1 MNMPQNTTL
10 NMLVTSSAGATTF
23 PRFKELATELQI
35 QIWKYVIENEDK
47 LDVRSF
53 PVKFLIRR
61 PADSPYGVGG
71 KHQRFTGPTSKII
84 VYYFGKPSATLE
96 VCGLARLL
104 TLRDLKERVMAAGKN
119 YKFKGTAGRLK
130 FVKEVL
136 VEMQK
141 ELEVRLQ
148 PLLEEAKKADAG
160 RKTRAKAGKKVKV
173 VQKGKDGKNG
183 GGRKTEGGKTMSNRR
198 MTLRK

>member
-1 MNMPQNTTL
+1 MPHNTTL
-10 NMLVTSSAGATTF
+10 NMPVTSSAGATIF

-35 QIWKYVIENEDK
+35 QIWKYAIENEDK
-47 LDVRSF
+47 LDIRSF

-71 KHQRFTGPTSKII
+71 KHQRFTGPASKIT
-84 VYYFGKPSATLE
+84 VYYFGKPSAILE

-104 TLRDLKERVMAAGKN
+104 TLRDWKERVMAAGKD
-119 YKFKGTAGRLK
+119 YEFRGTAGRLK

-136 VEMQK
+136 VEMGK
-141 ELEVRLQ
+141 ELEMRLQ
-148 PLLEEAKKADAG
+148 PQLEEAKKADAG
-160 RKTRAKAGKKVKV
+160 RKTRAKAGKMKV
-173 VQKGKDGKNG
+173 VKKADDGKKG
-183 GGRKTEGGKTMSNRR
+183 GGRKTEGGKTTSSRR